1 MQLYCKNLQPALLCN
16 SKLIKMEK
24 EEILKKALA
33 GDINS
38 FQTLF
43 AEFQNQLKSYL
54 YRLLADRNDVD
65 DLAHDTFIRAFDKI
79 STFNQD
85 STLKTWVFKI
95 ATNLAYDHLR
105 KLKRW
110 PADAQ
115 DEGANLAISTEEI
128 QKSFRIV
135 HQTSNAGAYEMK
147 EHIDFCFTCISKT
160 LPIENQVALILK
172 DICDFQVKE
181 ICLILEK
188 TEGVVKHLLNFSRD
202 TMTNIFDN
210 RCSLVNK
217 NGVCDQCSQLNGIF
231 NPKQDQQEQRM
242 KLELVK
248 ESKKFN
254 REELFTLRTKLV
266 KAIDPLHSS
275 GADLQ
280 DIIMRCTRTAIGE
293 RSDFFD
299 QSRDKEE

>member
-1 MQLYCKNLQPALLCN
+1 MKR
-16 SKLIKMEK
+16 

-43 AEFQNQLKSYL
+43 AEFQNQLRSYL
-54 YRLLADRNDVD
+54 YRLLADRNDVQ
-65 DLAHDTFIRAFDKI
+65 DLTHDTFIRAFDKI
-79 STFNQD
+79 GTFNQD
-85 STLKTWVFKI
+85 SSLRTWVFSI

-115 DEGANLAISTEEI
+115 DQGANLAIGTEEI
-128 QKSFRIV
+128 GHAFRIV
-135 HQTSNAGAYEMK
+135 HQTSNVGAYEMK

-172 DICDFQVKE
+172 DVYDFSVKE
-181 ICLILEK
+181 ICLILDK
-188 TEGVVKHLLNFSRD
+188 TEGIVKHLLIDARD
-202 TMTNIFDN
+202 TMTGIFDN
-210 RCSLVNK
+210 RCALVNK
-217 NGVCDQCSQLNGIF
+217 NGACDQCSQLNGLF

-248 ESKKFN
+248 GSTKFD
-254 REELFTLRTKLV
+254 RAELFKMRTTLV
-266 KAIDPLHSS
+266 KAIDPLQSS
-275 GADLQ
+275 GTDLH
-280 DIIMRCTRTAIGE
+280 DIIFRCTRTAIGE
-293 RSDFFD
+293 ISDFFD
-299 QSRDKEE
+299 SPQGKAGQ

>member
-1 MQLYCKNLQPALLCN
+1 
-16 SKLIKMEK
+16 MER
-24 EEILKKALA
+24 EEILKRALA

-43 AEFQNQLKSYL
+43 AEFQSQLRSYL
-54 YRLLADRNDVD
+54 YRLLTDRNDVQ
-65 DLAHDTFIRAFDKI
+65 DLTHDTFIRAFDKI

-85 STLKTWVFKI
+85 SSLKTWVFRI

-115 DEGANLAISTEEI
+115 DQGANLAISTKEVG
-128 QKSFRIV
+128 QTFRIV

-172 DICDFQVKE
+172 DVYDFPVKE
-181 ICLILEK
+181 ICLILDK
-188 TEGVVKHLLNFSRD
+188 TEGIVKHLLIYARE
-202 TMTNIFDN
+202 TMTSIFDN
-210 RCSLVNK
+210 RCALVNK
-217 NGVCDQCSQLNGIF
+217 NGACDQCSQLNGIF

-248 ESKKFN
+248 GSTKFD
-254 REELFTLRTKLV
+254 RAKLFKMRTTLV

-275 GADLQ
+275 GTDLH
-280 DIIMRCTRTAIGE
+280 DIIFRCTRTAIGE
-293 RSDFFD
+293 ISDFFD
-299 QSRDKEE
+299 LSRGKAD

>member
-1 MQLYCKNLQPALLCN
+1 
-16 SKLIKMEK
+16 MEK
-24 EEILKKALA
+24 EELLKNALA
-33 GDINS
+33 GDIKS
-38 FQTLF
+38 FQLLF
-43 AEFQNQLKSYL
+43 AGFQAQLKSFL
-54 YRLLADRNDVD
+54 YRLVTDRNDVD
-65 DLAHDTFIRAFDKI
+65 DLTHDTFIRAFDKI

-85 STLKTWVFKI
+85 SSLKTWVFKI

-115 DEGANLAISTEEI
+115 DQGAQLAIGSAEI
-128 QKSFRIV
+128 QQSFGIV
-135 HQTSNAGAYEMK
+135 SQTSKAGAYEMK

-160 LPIENQVALILK
+160 LPIENQVAFILK
-172 DICDFQVKE
+172 DIYDFPTKE
-181 ICLILEK
+181 ISLILDK
-188 TEGVVKHLLNFSRD
+188 SEGVVKHLLNFSRD
-202 TMTNIFDN
+202 TMTGIFDN

-231 NPKQDQQEQRM
+231 NPKQDQQEERM

-280 DIIMRCTRTAIGE
+280 DIILRCTRTAIGDGG
-293 RSDFFD
+293 DFFE
-299 QSRDKEE
+299 SPKAL

>member
-1 MQLYCKNLQPALLCN
+1 
-16 SKLIKMEK
+16 MEK
-24 EEILKKALA
+24 EDIFKNALT

-38 FQTLF
+38 FQMLF
-43 AEFQNQLKSYL
+43 AGFQNQLKSYL
-54 YRLLADRNDVD
+54 YRLLTDRNDVD
-65 DLAHDTFIRAFDKI
+65 DLMHDTFIRAFDKI

-85 STLKTWVFKI
+85 SSLKTWVFKI
-95 ATNLAYDHLR
+95 ATNLAYDHLK

-115 DEGANLAISTEEI
+115 DQGAILAIGTEDI
-128 QKSFRIV
+128 QKSFSVV
-135 HQTSNAGAYEMK
+135 HQASNAGAYEMK

-172 DICDFQVKE
+172 DIYDFQIKE
-181 ICLILEK
+181 ICLILDT
-188 TEGVVKHLLNFSRD
+188 TEGVVKHLLTLSRD
-202 TMTNIFDN
+202 TMTNVFDN
-210 RCSLVNK
+210 RCALVNK

-248 ESKKFN
+248 ASKKFN

-275 GADLQ
+275 GTDLQ

-293 RSDFFD
+293 VGDFFD
-299 QSRDKEE
+299 QVSGDAG

>member
-1 MQLYCKNLQPALLCN
+1 
-16 SKLIKMEK
+16 MEK
-24 EEILKKALA
+24 EDRLKNALT
-33 GDINS
+33 GDIKS
-38 FQTLF
+38 FQMLF

-54 YRLLADRNDVD
+54 YRLVTDRNDVD
-65 DLAHDTFIRAFDKI
+65 DLMHDTFIKAFDKI

-115 DEGANLAISTEEI
+115 DQGAVLAIGSGEI
-128 QKSFRIV
+128 QQSFGVV

-172 DICDFQVKE
+172 DIYDFQIKE
-181 ICLILEK
+181 ICLILEN
-188 TEGVVKHLLNFSRD
+188 TEGVVKHLLNLSRD
-202 TMTNIFDN
+202 TMTNVFDN
-210 RCSLVNK
+210 RCALVNK

-254 REELFTLRTKLV
+254 RAELFTLRTKLV

-293 RSDFFD
+293 VGDFF
-299 QSRDKEE
+299 EGNPG